1 MRTDGTLERASLLD
15 LFSRLLAAGHEIP
28 VVYALGNWLDVD
40 DAFDLARARNFL

>member
-1 MRTDGTLERASLLD
+1 
-15 LFSRLLAAGHEIP
+15 